1 MPGSVVP
8 DMLAGMPHPAQPGV
22 QVTEPGRYA
31 TAPATT
37 VGSPAPASLF
47 IVERRLPNISQQQ
60 LALLQAALTGAAS
73 RFTARGDG
81 VRLLGSIFLAR
92 QQRLLSLFTAPSPE
106 AVRAVNE
113 ASLVPFAS
121 IEPAVELPGP
131 DQI

>member
-1 MPGSVVP
+1 MSEPVP
-8 DMLAGMPHPAQPGV
+8 HAGLC
-22 QVTEPGRYA
+22 
-31 TAPATT
+31 TAGAAC
-37 VGSPAPASLF
+37 PAPASLF
-47 IVERRLPNISQQQ
+47 VVERRLPDTSEHQ
-60 LALLQAALTGAAS
+60 LAVLQAALTGAAS

-131 DQI
+131 DQV